1 MLNKTDLVTAAEL
14 EEVKEELQSI
24 NAFAEIIQTV
34 QSQVAL
40 DMVLGVNSFSIE
52 KTLNVDPNFL
62 LDDEA
67 EEAECTDDACTDPSH
82 GHGHGHD
89 HGHGHGHGDACAV
102 DGCTDAS
109 HSHGH
114 GHGAKKAKTDKPKKK
129 RHDLSGVSSV
139 GITAD
144 GELDFNK
151 LNGFMMRLLQTNA
164 RDLYRSKGVM
174 CFAGQGNTKFVFQGV
189 HEQISFGPSSSQ
201 WAPDEPRVNKMVFIG
216 RKLNR
221 QELEAGFRACLTAP
235 KA

>member
-1 MLNKTDLVTAAEL
+1 MTPGEL

-24 NAFAEIIQTV
+24 NAFAEVIQTV
-34 QSQVAL
+34 QSQVPL
-40 DMVLGVNSFSIE
+40 DQVLGVNSFSIE

-67 EEAECTDDACTDPSH
+67 EAEECTDDACTDPSH
-82 GHGHGHD
+82 GHGHGHG
-89 HGHGHGHGDACAV
+89 HGHEHGHGDACAV

-114 GHGAKKAKTDKPKKK
+114 GAKKAKTEKPKKK

-189 HEQISFGPSSSQ
+189 HEQISFGPSSSM

-221 QELEAGFRACLTAP
+221 QELEAGFRACLVAP

>member
-1 MLNKTDLVTAAEL
+1 LLNKTDLVTAAEL

-24 NAFAEIIQTV
+24 NAFAEVIQTV
-34 QSQVAL
+34 QSQVPL
-40 DMVLGVNSFSIE
+40 DQVLGVNSFSIE

-62 LDDEA
+62 LDEEA
-67 EEAECTDDACTDPSH
+67 EEVECTDDACTDPSH
-82 GHGHGHD
+82 S
-89 HGHGHGHGDACAV
+89 HGHGHGHSHEHGHGEACAV

-189 HEQISFGPSSSQ
+189 HEQISFGPSSSM
-201 WAPDEPRVNKMVFIG
+201 WAADEPRVNKMVFIG